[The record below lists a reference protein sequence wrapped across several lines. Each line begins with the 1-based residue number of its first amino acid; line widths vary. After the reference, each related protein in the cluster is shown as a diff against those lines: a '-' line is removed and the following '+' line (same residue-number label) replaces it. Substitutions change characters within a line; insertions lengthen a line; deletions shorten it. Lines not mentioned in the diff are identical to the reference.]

1 MFADTLLHAEQL
13 HFLQL
18 MLWGAA
24 NVVAGGG
31 SVLVARRKSLLLF
44 AFGAA
49 CLAMGGVELLAG
61 WYRYHS
67 AALRD
72 YSAAV
77 RLDRQ
82 LWFEL
87 GASVGALAVGVVTGT
102 LSWRL
107 AKRFE
112 LVGIGAAIGLHAV
125 AIALM
130 DVQLVSIL
138 NR

>member
-24 NVVAGGG
+24 NLIAGGG
-31 SVLVARRKSLLLF
+31 SLLVVRRRSQLLF
-44 AFGAA
+44 AFAAA
-49 CLAMGGVELLAG
+49 CLAMGGTELLAG
-61 WYRYHS
+61 WYRYHG
-67 AALRD
+67 AVLRD
-72 YSAAV
+72 YAAAV

-87 GASVGALAVGVVTGT
+87 GASTGVLALGIVLAVVA
-102 LSWRL
+102 WRL

-125 AIALM
+125 AVALM

>member
-24 NVVAGGG
+24 NVVAGSG
-31 SVLVARRKSLLLF
+31 SVFVARRKSLLLF

-61 WYRYHS
+61 WYRYHG

-72 YSAAV
+72 YTGAV

-87 GASVGALAVGVVTGT
+87 GASTGALALGVVTAN

-107 AKRFE
+107 AKRLE

-125 AIALM
+125 AVAIM